1 MDFPQPQ
8 AEHRWLLKLVGE
20 WTTESECSPGPG
32 EPPIKTTGTETVRSL
47 GDLWTIGEGS
57 GAMPGGGVS
66 KSVMTLG
73 YDPAKKKFV
82 GSFIASV
89 MTHFWPYEGELES
102 SGKALALMSE
112 GPSFSGSGM
121 AKYKDVIEFHS
132 DDHRT
137 LSAWVLD
144 EKGNWNKFMEM
155 HYRRKK

>member
-1 MDFPQPQ
+1 MEIPQPQ
-8 AEHRWLLKLVGE
+8 DEHRWLQKLVGE
-20 WTTESECSPGPG
+20 WTTESECSPGTD
-32 EPPIKTTGTETVRSL
+32 ELIKTTGTETVRSL
-47 GDLWTIGEGS
+47 GELWTIGEGS
-57 GAMPGGGVS
+57 GEMPGGGIA

-89 MTHFWPYEGELES
+89 MTHFWPYEGTLEP

-112 GPSFSGSGM
+112 GPSFSGSGT

-137 LSAWVLD
+137 LSSSVLD
-144 EKGNWNKFMEM
+144 ENGNWNKFMEM
-155 HYRRKK
+155 HYRRKR